1 MAVLLRT
8 YEGYE
13 ISDDRARLDLDTVCG
28 FLATAYW
35 SSHRERE
42 VVERAIANS
51 WPMGLYAPDGAQV
64 GFARAVTDRAA
75 FAYLADVFVLPAH
88 RGRGL
93 AKLVVTALMDLPEL
107 AEVERWLLATADA
120 HSVYAAL
127 GYTALPDPELFMVR
141 ARQTY
146 SRTLPPGR

>member
-8 YEGYE
+8 SEGYE
-13 ISDDRARLDLDTVCG
+13 ISDDRTRLDLDTVCD

-35 SSHRERE
+35 SSHRERH

-51 WPMGLYAPDGAQV
+51 WPMALYAPDGALV

-75 FAYLADVFVLPAH
+75 FAYLADVFVLPPH

-93 AKLVVTALMDLPEL
+93 AKLVVTALMGLAEL
-107 AEVERWLLATADA
+107 ADVERWLLATADA
-120 HSVYAAL
+120 HALYAAL
-127 GYTALPDPELFMVR
+127 GYTALPDPDLFMVW
-141 ARQTY
+141 AR
-146 SRTLPPGR
+146 PAEPA